1 MAKRAIS
8 PFAHLAG
15 GVRAAADDTEDDK
28 NKCCPSGEGEDTGEG
43 EGGENPEDD
52 AEKGKKGKKAK
63 KAEDGTGGEGDDP
76 DGTDDDDEDDDKDPK
91 ARAIRMRERGRC
103 AAIFRSAAAGRNPA
117 AAAELAFGTRLP
129 RSEAIRVLRAIAPVS
144 PEGQNATTQSSGY
157 AALRGRM
164 GVEGHGALPQPQ
176 GNSDDRPGSRMLK
189 MANKRRGVGA

>member
-28 NKCCPSGEGEDTGEG
+28 TTPSGEGEDTGEG

-63 KAEDGTGGEGDDP
+63 KAEGGTGGEGDDP
-76 DGTDDDDEDDDKDPK
+76 DGTDDDDEDDEKDPK

-129 RSEAIRVLRAIAPVS
+129 RSEAIRVLRATAPVS

-176 GNSDDRPGSRMLK
+176 GNSDERTGSRMAK
-189 MANKRRGVGA
+189 IANKRRGVGA

>member
-15 GVRAAADDTEDDK
+15 GASAASDDPEDDK
-28 NKCCPSGEGEDTGEG
+28 NKCCPSGEGEDTGDG

-52 AEKGKKGKKAK
+52 AEKGKKGKKAQ
-63 KAEDGTGGEGDDP
+63 KAEEGTGGEGDDP

-129 RSEAIRVLRAIAPVS
+129 RSEAIRVLRATAPVS

-176 GNSDDRPGSRMLK
+176 GNSDERTGSRMAK
-189 MANKRRGVGA
+189 IANKRRGVGA